1 MGYVPYRIRI
11 EYYGTFYHVMV
22 RGNQREPI
30 FLDETGH
37 RYFLKTLRSVKI

>member
-1 MGYVPYRIRI
+1 MGSVPHSIRI
-11 EYYGTFYHVMV
+11 EYSRTFYHVMV
-22 RGNQREPI
+22 RGNRRDPI